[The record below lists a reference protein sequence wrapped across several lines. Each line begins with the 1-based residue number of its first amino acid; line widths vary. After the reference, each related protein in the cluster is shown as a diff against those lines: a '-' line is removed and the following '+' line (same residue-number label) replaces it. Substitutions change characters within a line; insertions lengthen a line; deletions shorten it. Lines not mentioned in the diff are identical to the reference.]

1 MNAYNNKK
9 RDYLE
14 MINPKQDDFSIETNV
29 LIRAEAEF
37 LAKNFMLT
45 KNDINSIS
53 SSNQD
58 STLNS
63 HLFELDKQSF
73 DNAQKIEQL
82 QEDANESKVLL
93 KRIESLLLN
102 KNNTES
108 DVSNS
113 IPSEDNQ
120 LFEEYQNFSSLNSVD
135 NSLPE
140 NDLFL
145 SDDSPFL
152 SEENNSFSID
162 EKNTNDKV
170 NLQINVNE
178 DQPFIFVD
186 EKLNVSVQEQELL
199 ESFQKILN
207 LKLEDANLKIESL
220 SDELKIAKESFNS
233 FINDYQYN
241 LESLNSQQKDLVSA
255 LNNNIYLDEI
265 KASKENFIKIEKEIE
280 KISSAWVQSN
290 KLLNKLENL
299 IFEISNAKIGYD
311 EDLNALIFEIKD
323 QTVENRSSL
332 LKLNQ
337 EIESVKEKLEVLG
350 NKQDDLFIKNNENK
364 DAFDSLR
371 KNVDL
376 LDARNLEKF
385 SLLEQNA
392 EETKKHLETLDIKLK
407 DLMDIE
413 NFLDSILSSK
423 LFQKSLES
431 KISNMISDNNNYLG
445 DEFKLRIDHLANRL
459 DLELGD
465 FKQQSTNLNNSL
477 KSLENR
483 VYEMNSDISLIN
495 RKNDTK
501 EQLEIIENRFG
512 SLYSAEMEKIKTSI
526 IDLERH
532 IDNFKFDDYQVA
544 TLLRD
549 SKELS
554 SIIKDKIYLV
564 VDEKI
569 NQIQRDAD
577 SIRITIENNLKQ
589 EASKII
595 PDAIR
600 KEVSDNFL
608 KIKNEALSGVYA
620 ELTKRDKTIDLHSQE
635 IVRNYETL
643 MKCNTLLD
651 ELEFLVNKQT
661 EEIDGLRFDKEN
673 SFQLLLE
680 KIISQKEALEKL
692 QKVLSTQIE
701 SYDFYNNNSTVK
713 KLLDVWKNDLTSS
726 VIELVKNLVED
737 EIRKKATLSYVSTP
751 SSSIENKLKGNDFFI
766 NRVKDILSRLDNE
779 NLKKTF
785 ENKVANLDFKIND
798 LKKENPNVKD
808 DDLNWFYEKE
818 YNEFVSAK
826 RKDN

>member
-29 LIRAEAEF
+29 LIREEAEF

>member
-1 MNAYNNKK
+1 
-9 RDYLE
+9 
-14 MINPKQDDFSIETNV
+14 
-29 LIRAEAEF
+29 
-37 LAKNFMLT
+37 
-45 KNDINSIS
+45 
-53 SSNQD
+53 
-58 STLNS
+58 
-63 HLFELDKQSF
+63 
-73 DNAQKIEQL
+73 
-82 QEDANESKVLL
+82 
-93 KRIESLLLN
+93 
-102 KNNTES
+102 
-108 DVSNS
+108 
-113 IPSEDNQ
+113 
-120 LFEEYQNFSSLNSVD
+120 
-135 NSLPE
+135 
-140 NDLFL
+140 
-145 SDDSPFL
+145 
-152 SEENNSFSID
+152 
-162 EKNTNDKV
+162 
-170 NLQINVNE
+170 
-178 DQPFIFVD
+178 
-186 EKLNVSVQEQELL
+186 
-199 ESFQKILN
+199 
-207 LKLEDANLKIESL
+207 
-220 SDELKIAKESFNS
+220 
-233 FINDYQYN
+233 
-241 LESLNSQQKDLVSA
+241 LESLNSQQKDLASA

-265 KASKENFIKIEKEIE
+265 KASKENFIKIENEIE

-323 QTVENRSSL
+323 QTIENRSSL

-337 EIESVKEKLEVLG
+337 EIESIKEKLDVFG
-350 NKQDDLFIKNNENK
+350 NKQDDLFIRNNENK
-364 DAFDSLR
+364 EAFDSLR

-392 EETKKHLETLDIKLK
+392 EETKRHLESIDIKLK
-407 DLMDIE
+407 DVMDIE
-413 NFLDSILSSK
+413 NFLDSVLSSK

-445 DEFKLRIDHLANRL
+445 DEFKLRIDHLANKL

-465 FKQQSTNLNNSL
+465 FNQKSINLNNSL
-477 KSLENR
+477 KNLENR
-483 VYEMNSDISLIN
+483 VYEINNDISLIN

-501 EQLEIIENRFG
+501 EQLEIIESHYG
-512 SLYSAEMEKIKTSI
+512 SLYSSEMEKIKASI

-532 IDNFKFDDYQVA
+532 IDNFRLDDYQII

-554 SIIKDKIYLV
+554 NIIKDKIYV
-564 VDEKI
+564 VIEDKL

-577 SIRITIENNLKQ
+577 SIRITIENNLK
-589 EASKII
+589 EETLKII

-600 KEVSDNFL
+600 REVSDNFL

-680 KIISQKEALEKL
+680 KIISQKEALENL
-692 QKVLSTQIE
+692 QKLLSNQIE
-701 SYDFYNNNSTVK
+701 TYDFYTNNSTVK

-726 VIELVKNLVED
+726 IIELVKSLVED
-737 EIRKKATLSYVSTP
+737 EIRKKATLSYVN
-751 SSSIENKLKGNDFFI
+751 SSSSSVENKLKGNDFFI

-785 ENKVANLDFKIND
+785 ENKVVNLDFKIND
-798 LKKENPNVKD
+798 LKQENPNVKD

-818 YNEFVSAK
+818 YNEFVSSK

>member
-29 LIRAEAEF
+29 LIREEAEF
-37 LAKNFMLT
+37 LAKNFVSA
-45 KNDINSIS
+45 KNGTNNVSDF
-53 SSNQD
+53 NQD
-58 STLNS
+58 SNLNS

-102 KNNTES
+102 KDNSLVN
-108 DVSNS
+108 VSN
-113 IPSEDNQ
+113 PSEDSQ
-120 LFEEYQNFSSLNSVD
+120 LFEEYQNFSSLNSID
-135 NSLPE
+135 NSLSE
-140 NDLFL
+140 NDLFI

-152 SEENNSFSID
+152 SEE
-162 EKNTNDKV
+162 KNTNDKV
-170 NLQINVNE
+170 DLQINE

-220 SDELKIAKESFNS
+220 SDELKITKESFNN
-233 FINDYQYN
+233 FINDYQYS
-241 LESLNSQQKDLVSA
+241 LESLSSQQKDLVSA
-255 LNNNIYLDEI
+255 LNNNVYLDEI

-337 EIESVKEKLEVLG
+337 EIESIKEKLEVLG
-350 NKQDDLFIKNNENK
+350 NRQDDLFIKNNENRE
-364 DAFDSLR
+364 AFDSLR

-431 KISNMISDNNNYLG
+431 KISNMIFDNNNYLG

-465 FKQQSTNLNNSL
+465 FKQQSTNLNNGL

-501 EQLEIIENRFG
+501 EQLEIVESRFY
-512 SLYSAEMEKIKTSI
+512 SLYSTEMEKIKTSI

-544 TLLRD
+544 ALLRD

-701 SYDFYNNNSTVK
+701 SFDFYNNNSTVK

-726 VIELVKNLVED
+726 VIELVKSLVED

-818 YNEFVSAK
+818 YNEFVSTK

>member
-29 LIRAEAEF
+29 LIREEAEF

-280 KISSAWVQSN
+280 KISSA
-290 KLLNKLENL
+290 
-299 IFEISNAKIGYD
+299 
-311 EDLNALIFEIKD
+311 
-323 QTVENRSSL
+323 
-332 LKLNQ
+332 
-337 EIESVKEKLEVLG
+337 
-350 NKQDDLFIKNNENK
+350 
-364 DAFDSLR
+364 
-371 KNVDL
+371 
-376 LDARNLEKF
+376 
-385 SLLEQNA
+385 
-392 EETKKHLETLDIKLK
+392 
-407 DLMDIE
+407 
-413 NFLDSILSSK
+413 
-423 LFQKSLES
+423 
-431 KISNMISDNNNYLG
+431 
-445 DEFKLRIDHLANRL
+445 
-459 DLELGD
+459 
-465 FKQQSTNLNNSL
+465 
-477 KSLENR
+477 
-483 VYEMNSDISLIN
+483 
-495 RKNDTK
+495 
-501 EQLEIIENRFG
+501 
-512 SLYSAEMEKIKTSI
+512 
-526 IDLERH
+526 
-532 IDNFKFDDYQVA
+532 
-544 TLLRD
+544 
-549 SKELS
+549 
-554 SIIKDKIYLV
+554 
-564 VDEKI
+564 
-569 NQIQRDAD
+569 
-577 SIRITIENNLKQ
+577 
-589 EASKII
+589 
-595 PDAIR
+595 
-600 KEVSDNFL
+600 
-608 KIKNEALSGVYA
+608 
-620 ELTKRDKTIDLHSQE
+620 
-635 IVRNYETL
+635 
-643 MKCNTLLD
+643 
-651 ELEFLVNKQT
+651 
-661 EEIDGLRFDKEN
+661 
-673 SFQLLLE
+673 
-680 KIISQKEALEKL
+680 
-692 QKVLSTQIE
+692 
-701 SYDFYNNNSTVK
+701 
-713 KLLDVWKNDLTSS
+713 
-726 VIELVKNLVED
+726 
-737 EIRKKATLSYVSTP
+737 
-751 SSSIENKLKGNDFFI
+751 
-766 NRVKDILSRLDNE
+766 
-779 NLKKTF
+779 
-785 ENKVANLDFKIND
+785 
-798 LKKENPNVKD
+798 
-808 DDLNWFYEKE
+808 
-818 YNEFVSAK
+818 
-826 RKDN
+826 

>member
-9 RDYLE
+9 RDYLNV
-14 MINPKQDDFSIETNV
+14 ISPKQDDFSIETNV
-29 LIRAEAEF
+29 LIREEAEF
-37 LAKNFMLT
+37 LAKKLALT
-45 KNDINSIS
+45 KKDTIS
-53 SSNQD
+53 SVQNNVNFD
-58 STLNS
+58 S
-63 HLFELDKQSF
+63 HLYELDKQNF
-73 DNAQKIEQL
+73 ENAQKIEKL

-102 KNNTES
+102 NNKS
-108 DVSNS
+108 IDSNFS
-113 IPSEDNQ
+113 TDNQ
-120 LFEEYQNFSSLNSVD
+120 LFNEYQNFSSFSPAD
-135 NSLPE
+135 DAESEIINSL
-140 NDLFL
+140 
-145 SDDSPFL
+145 DDSQFNEDEIGL
-152 SEENNSFSID
+152 VNNKVNAKID
-162 EKNTNDKV
+162 EQKIEKFLPINENQLND
-170 NLQINVNE
+170 
-178 DQPFIFVD
+178 DQPFIFAD
-186 EKLNVSVQEQELL
+186 EKLNNSVQEELM
-199 ESFQKILN
+199 ESFQKLLN
-207 LKLEDANLKIESL
+207 LKLEDTNSKIESL
-220 SDELKIAKESFNS
+220 TDELTITKESFNN
-233 FINDYQYN
+233 FINDYQLS
-241 LESLNSQQKDLVSA
+241 LESLNSQQQDLISS
-255 LNNNIYLDEI
+255 LNNNIFLDEI

-323 QTVENRSSL
+323 QTIENKTSL
-332 LKLNQ
+332 LKLNE
-337 EIESVKEKLEVLG
+337 EIETIKGKLELFG

-364 DAFDSLR
+364 EAFDSLR

-385 SLLEQNA
+385 SLLEQSAN
-392 EETKKHLETLDIKLK
+392 ETKKHLDDLDIKVKSIL
-407 DLMDIE
+407 DIE
-413 NFLDSILSSK
+413 NFLDSVLSSK

-431 KISNMISDNNNYLG
+431 KISNMIFDNNNYLG
-445 DEFKLRIDHLANRL
+445 DEFKLRIDYLSNKL
-459 DLELGD
+459 DTELGD
-465 FKQQSTNLNNSL
+465 FKQQSSSLNNGL

-483 VYEMNSDISLIN
+483 VYEMNQDISLLDKKYN
-495 RKNDTK
+495 TK
-501 EQLEIIENRFG
+501 DQLEVIENRYN
-512 SLYSAEMEKIKTSI
+512 SLYSSEVEKIKTSI
-526 IDLERH
+526 LDLERH
-532 IDNFKFDDYQVA
+532 IDNFRLEDDQI
-544 TLLRD
+544 LDLIRN

-554 SIIKDKIYLV
+554 NIIKDKIYLV

-577 SIRITIENNLKQ
+577 SIRIVIENNLKQ
-589 EASKII
+589 ETLKII
-595 PDAIR
+595 PEAIK

-635 IVRNYETL
+635 IVRNYEIL

-680 KIISQKEALEKL
+680 KIISQKEALENL
-692 QKVLSTQIE
+692 QKLLSTQIE
-701 SYDFYNNNSTVK
+701 NYDFYTNNSTVK
-713 KLLDVWKNDLTSS
+713 KLLNVWKNDLTSS
-726 VIELVKNLVED
+726 VIELVKSLVED
-737 EIRKKATLSYVSTP
+737 EIRKKATISYVNSP
-751 SSSIENKLKGNDFFI
+751 NIAENKLKSNDFFI

-785 ENKVANLDFKIND
+785 ENKVSNLNFKIDD
-798 LKKENPNVKD
+798 LKEENPDVKD

-818 YNEFVSAK
+818 YSEFVSSK

>member
-1 MNAYNNKK
+1 
-9 RDYLE
+9 
-14 MINPKQDDFSIETNV
+14 
-29 LIRAEAEF
+29 
-37 LAKNFMLT
+37 
-45 KNDINSIS
+45 
-53 SSNQD
+53 
-58 STLNS
+58 
-63 HLFELDKQSF
+63 
-73 DNAQKIEQL
+73 
-82 QEDANESKVLL
+82 
-93 KRIESLLLN
+93 
-102 KNNTES
+102 
-108 DVSNS
+108 
-113 IPSEDNQ
+113 
-120 LFEEYQNFSSLNSVD
+120 
-135 NSLPE
+135 
-140 NDLFL
+140 
-145 SDDSPFL
+145 
-152 SEENNSFSID
+152 
-162 EKNTNDKV
+162 
-170 NLQINVNE
+170 
-178 DQPFIFVD
+178 
-186 EKLNVSVQEQELL
+186 
-199 ESFQKILN
+199 
-207 LKLEDANLKIESL
+207 
-220 SDELKIAKESFNS
+220 
-233 FINDYQYN
+233 
-241 LESLNSQQKDLVSA
+241 
-255 LNNNIYLDEI
+255 
-265 KASKENFIKIEKEIE
+265 
-280 KISSAWVQSN
+280 
-290 KLLNKLENL
+290 
-299 IFEISNAKIGYD
+299 
-311 EDLNALIFEIKD
+311 
-323 QTVENRSSL
+323 
-332 LKLNQ
+332 
-337 EIESVKEKLEVLG
+337 
-350 NKQDDLFIKNNENK
+350 
-364 DAFDSLR
+364 
-371 KNVDL
+371 
-376 LDARNLEKF
+376 
-385 SLLEQNA
+385 
-392 EETKKHLETLDIKLK
+392 
-407 DLMDIE
+407 MDIE

>member
-1 MNAYNNKK
+1 
-9 RDYLE
+9 
-14 MINPKQDDFSIETNV
+14 
-29 LIRAEAEF
+29 
-37 LAKNFMLT
+37 
-45 KNDINSIS
+45 
-53 SSNQD
+53 
-58 STLNS
+58 
-63 HLFELDKQSF
+63 
-73 DNAQKIEQL
+73 
-82 QEDANESKVLL
+82 
-93 KRIESLLLN
+93 
-102 KNNTES
+102 
-108 DVSNS
+108 
-113 IPSEDNQ
+113 
-120 LFEEYQNFSSLNSVD
+120 
-135 NSLPE
+135 
-140 NDLFL
+140 
-145 SDDSPFL
+145 FL

-170 NLQINVNE
+170 NLQINLNE